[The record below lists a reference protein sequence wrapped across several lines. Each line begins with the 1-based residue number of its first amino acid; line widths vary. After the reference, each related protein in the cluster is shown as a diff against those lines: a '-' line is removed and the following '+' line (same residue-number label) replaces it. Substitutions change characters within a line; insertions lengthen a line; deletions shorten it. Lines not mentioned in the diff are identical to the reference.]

1 MYLTILSRPQSKPVK
16 NPVKKVKRVPSF
28 GVKQYHELSP
38 MEKIREDNIN
48 ERMAL
53 LKKLGFCQEDST
65 AKMKPKKK
73 RVKVPQPVAIRK
85 SDRLNKYNV

>member
-1 MYLTILSRPQSKPVK
+1 M
-16 NPVKKVKRVPSF
+16 KKVKKGPII

-53 LKKLGFCQEDST
+53 LKKLGFCKQDST
-65 AKMKPKKK
+65 VKMKPKKK
-73 RVKVPQPVAIRK
+73 SVKVLQPVVLRK
-85 SDRLNKYNV
+85 SDRLKYNL

>member
-1 MYLTILSRPQSKPVK
+1 
-16 NPVKKVKRVPSF
+16 
-28 GVKQYHELSP
+28 

-53 LKKLGFCQEDST
+53 LKKLGFCQEDSS